1 MKYYSTNRKSI
12 RLGLW
17 DAITCGIAPDRG
29 LFMPEKLPWIPSAF
43 FKNLSDLKAREIGYV
58 VANTLF
64 SDDLDSRQL
73 KDIIF
78 ETLNFDIPLRKVDD
92 NIYALELYHGPSLSV
107 KDISARF
114 MSLLLK
120 YFISKKLPEQPIH
133 VILAT
138 SGDTGSA
145 VASAFHD
152 IPEVKIHVFYPK
164 GGISRTQE
172 LQFTTLKGNVRAIEV
187 DGTYEDCR
195 QMVHRALL
203 DDDLNSRMMLVPAN
217 SINIARLMPQMLY
230 YFLAYAM
237 LLREIGPDKV
247 NDKLVFSVPC
257 GNLGT
262 ICAGI
267 IGERMGLPA
276 KRFVVANNVDDSFMR
291 FHHNGQSALD
301 RDALRRAEMSGEIH
315 IPSNMQRLLDL
326 FEGETDKVNELLSG
340 ASFADNEIWDAIKRM
355 HSEKGYLLD
364 PHGATCY
371 LALRSQIREN
381 EIGVFLE
388 TTHPIKY
395 RETILLHTGIDPKAE
410 SPACAVKLSNSQR
423 HIVRIPA
430 TYSALKRYM
439 LS

>member
-1 MKYYSTNRKSI
+1 MKYYSTNRKSV

-17 DAITCGIAPDRG
+17 DAITCSIAPDGG

-43 FKNLSDLKAREIGYV
+43 FRNLSDMKAQEIGYV

-64 SDDLDSRQL
+64 SEDLDSRQL

-78 ETLNFDIPLRKVDD
+78 ETLKFDIPLRKVED

-114 MSLLLK
+114 MSRILK
-120 YFISKKLPEQPIH
+120 YFISKKIPERPVN

-152 IPEVKIHVFYPK
+152 IPEVKVHVFYPK

-187 DGTYEDCR
+187 DGTYDDCR

-203 DDDLNSRMMLVPAN
+203 DEDLDSRMTLVSAN

-230 YFLAYAM
+230 YFWAYAM

-276 KRFVVANNVDDSFMR
+276 KRFVVANNVEDSFMR
-291 FHHNGQSALD
+291 FHNGKSALD
-301 RDALRRAEMSGEIH
+301 RDALRRAEICGEIH
-315 IPSNMQRLLDL
+315 IPSNMQRLIDL
-326 FEGETDKVNELLSG
+326 FDGETDKVSELLSG
-340 ASFADNEIWDAIKRM
+340 ASFADNDIWNVIKRM

-395 RETILLHTGIDPKAE
+395 REAILLNTGIDPETE
-410 SPACAVKLSNSQR
+410 SAASVANFSNSQR

>member
-1 MKYYSTNRKSI
+1 MKYYSTNRKTN

-17 DAITCGIAPDRG
+17 DAITCSIAPDGG
-29 LFMPEKLPWIPSAF
+29 LFMPEKLPWLPSAF
-43 FKNLSDLKAREIGYV
+43 FRNLSDLKAQEIGYV

-78 ETLNFDIPLRKVDD
+78 ETLNFDIPLRKVDG

-114 MSLLLK
+114 MSRIMK
-120 YFISKKLPEQPIH
+120 HYITKTAPARPIN

-145 VASAFHD
+145 VANAFRD
-152 IPEVKIHVFYPK
+152 IPEVKVHVFYPK

-187 DGTYEDCR
+187 DGSYDECR
-195 QMVHRALL
+195 QLVHRALL
-203 DDDLNSRMMLVPAN
+203 DEELNNRMTLVSAN
-217 SINIARLMPQMLY
+217 SINIARLMPQVLY
-230 YFLAYAM
+230 YFLAYAK
-237 LLREIGPDKV
+237 LLLELGPERV

-262 ICAGI
+262 ICSGI
-267 IGERMGLPA
+267 IAGRMGLPA
-276 KRFVVANNVDDSFMR
+276 KRFIVANNVDNSLMKFN
-291 FHHNGQSALD
+291 NGHSVID
-301 RDALRRAEMSGEIH
+301 RNELLRAEQNGEIH
-315 IPSNMQRLLDL
+315 VPSNMQRLFDL
-326 FEGETDKVNELLSG
+326 FEGESVKVNELLSG
-340 ASFADNEIWDAIKRM
+340 AAFSDDEIWAAIKQL
-355 HSEKGYLLD
+355 HQEKSYLLD

-371 LALRSQIREN
+371 LALRSDIRDN

-388 TTHPIKY
+388 TTDPVKY
-395 RETILLHTGIDPKAE
+395 REAILEHTGIDAE
-410 SPACAVKLSNSQR
+410 SESLSSSVKLLNSQR

-430 TYSALKRYM
+430 TYSALKRYL